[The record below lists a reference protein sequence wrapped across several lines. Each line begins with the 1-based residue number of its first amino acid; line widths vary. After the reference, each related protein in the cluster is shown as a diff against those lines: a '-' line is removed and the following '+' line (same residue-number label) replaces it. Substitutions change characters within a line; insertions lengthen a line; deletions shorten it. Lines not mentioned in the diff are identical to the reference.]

1 MIATLGKDP
10 LQRRKRHVIQ
20 GEILLQVVTKF
31 LKCFTCFI
39 ILLMAHSVYIND
51 WRKEEFFSMMENDH
65 TVYMEVAKDKLVLNM
80 LGNSVDSQTEMS
92 L

>member
-1 MIATLGKDP
+1 
-10 LQRRKRHVIQ
+10 
-20 GEILLQVVTKF
+20 
-31 LKCFTCFI
+31 
-39 ILLMAHSVYIND
+39 MAHSVYIND

>member
-1 MIATLGKDP
+1 
-10 LQRRKRHVIQ
+10 
-20 GEILLQVVTKF
+20 
-31 LKCFTCFI
+31 
-39 ILLMAHSVYIND
+39 MAHSVYIND
-51 WRKEEFFSMMENDH
+51 WRQEEFFIMMENDH